1 MNIRELDRKTM
12 VGGQLDPAEM
22 AALKQAGVT
31 MIVNNRPD
39 GEEPGQPMA
48 ADIEAAAQQAGIAY
62 RFVPIQ
68 RGIGPSDIE
77 AMQEAMDSCGDD
89 GRLLAFCR
97 SGNRSTLAWA
107 VARREQGASV
117 EELQQAAASAGVD
130 LTPIAHLL

>member
-1 MNIRELDRKTM
+1 MNIRELDSRTL
-12 VGGQLDPAEM
+12 VGGQLGPDEI
-22 AALKQAGVT
+22 AALKDSGVT

-39 GEEPGQPMA
+39 GEEPGQPLA
-48 ADIEAAAQQAGIAY
+48 ADIEAAAEQAGIAY

-68 RGIGPSDIE
+68 RGIGPADIE
-77 AMQEAMDSCGDD
+77 AMREALDSCVD

-97 SGNRSTLAWA
+97 SGTRSALAWA

-117 EELQQAAASAGVD
+117 EELQQAAAGAGVD